1 MNKKRFT
8 INMVANIITFVI
20 NLSINFILSPFI
32 VENLGVEANGF
43 VTLSNTIVS
52 YANVFTVALNSMFGR
67 YISVEIHRGNQ
78 EKAKKYF
85 STVFYANCI
94 SAFAFSIIGIIF
106 SVNVDSFLEVPVEL
120 LVDVKLTFALTFAN
134 YIVGLLTTV
143 FNVSTFVRNRLDL
156 SSLSNIV
163 QYFVR
168 ALGLLVLFVLFPAH
182 IFFVPLAGLL
192 MTIVGRTMYASFAKK
207 LTPELKIDRKLFT
220 PSLAINIVKEGAW
233 FSLQQF
239 NKILETGLDLL
250 ISNQM
255 INGVAMG
262 RLSIAK
268 TVPNM
273 IYQLTT
279 TIANVFSPMYAESY
293 AEKKKEQLIKQVK
306 LSISCMSIILM
317 PIMTGFI
324 VFGQDFYRLWQ
335 PTLDEKAIN
344 QVQILSVLTVLPTL
358 FNGYVEGLYY
368 INTLTKKVKTSV
380 LVSFGFSLAAIIC
393 EVVLLLTTDGGV
405 YIIAGTSAVFMSI
418 RYLVF
423 TPFYC
428 AYVLKIKW
436 YTFMKKL
443 YRAVAISIIE
453 LVVFLLM
460 HRLMMIDSWISFFV
474 SIAIAGFVGYIIAIL
489 LVPTK
494 DERGKLIQIIKKKTT
509 KG

>member
-8 INMVANIITFVI
+8 INLIANIVTFVI
-20 NLSINFILSPFI
+20 NLAINFVLSPFI
-32 VENLGVEANGF
+32 VKNLGVEANGF

-67 YISVEIHRGNQ
+67 YISVEIYRGNT
-78 EKAKKYF
+78 ENAKKYF
-85 STVFYANCI
+85 STVFYANCLCAI
-94 SAFAFSIIGIIF
+94 VFSIIGIVF
-106 SVNVDSFLEVPVEL
+106 SINLDSFLAVPEEL
-120 LVDVKLTFALTFAN
+120 LLDVKLTFALTFAN
-134 YIVGLLTTV
+134 YIAGLVTTV
-143 FNVSTFVRNRLDL
+143 FSVCTFVRNRLDL

-168 ALGLLVLFVLFPAH
+168 ALGLLVLFLIFPAH
-182 IFFVPLAGLL
+182 IFYVPLAGLL
-192 MTIVGRTMYASFAKK
+192 MTVIGRAMYAAFAKK
-207 LTPELKIDRKLFT
+207 LTPELTIDRKLFT
-220 PSLAINIVKEGAW
+220 PSLAISIIKEGAW
-233 FSLQQF
+233 FSLQQL

-255 INGVAMG
+255 INGLAMG

-279 TIANVFSPMYAESY
+279 TIANVFSPMYAEFY
-293 AEKKKEQLIKQVK
+293 AANKKKELVNHVK
-306 LSISCMSIILM
+306 LSITCMSVILM

-324 VFGQDFYRLWQ
+324 VFGQDFYHLWQ
-335 PTLDEKAIN
+335 PTLNEDALK

-368 INTLTKKVKTSV
+368 INILTKKVRTSV
-380 LVSFGFSLAAIIC
+380 LVSFGFSVTAVIC
-393 EVVLLLTTDGGV
+393 EIILLITTNGGV
-405 YIIAGTSAVFMSI
+405 YVIAGVSAVVMSI
-418 RYLVF
+418 RYLFF

-428 AYVLKIKW
+428 AYILEIKW

-443 YRAVAISIIE
+443 YRAVGIGIIE
-453 LVVFLLM
+453 LGVFYLLHKTM
-460 HRLMMIDSWISFFV
+460 TINSWLSFFPCIMV
-474 SIAIAGFVGYIIAIL
+474 TGIIGYIIAIIF
-489 LVPTK
+489 VPTRE
-494 DERGKLIQIIKKKTT
+494 ERKKLLNGIKKKLK

>member
-1 MNKKRFT
+1 MNRKRFT
-8 INMVANIITFVI
+8 INMVANIVTFII
-20 NLSINFILSPFI
+20 NLLINFILSPFI
-32 VENLGVEANGF
+32 VESLGVEANGF

-78 EKAKKYF
+78 ENAKRYY
-85 STVFYANCI
+85 STVFYANCMCAI
-94 SAFAFSIIGIIF
+94 VFSMIGIVF
-106 SVNVDSFLEVPVEL
+106 SANVDRVLEVPAEL
-120 LVDVKLTFALTFAN
+120 LIDVKLTFALTFAN

-143 FNVSTFVRNRLDL
+143 FNVCTFVRNRLDL

-168 ALGLLVLFVLFPAH
+168 ALGLFILFLFFPAH

-192 MTIVGRTMYASFAKK
+192 MTIVGRAMYASFAKK

-220 PSLAINIVKEGAW
+220 LSLAIKIIKEGAW

-255 INGVAMG
+255 ISGIAMG

-293 AEKKKEQLIKQVK
+293 AENKKEQLVKQVK

-317 PIMTGFI
+317 PIMIGFI

-335 PTLDEKAIN
+335 PTLDENSIK
-344 QVQILSVLTVLPTL
+344 QVQVLSVLTVLPTL

-368 INTLTKKVKTSV
+368 INILTKKVKASV

-393 EVVLLLTTDGGV
+393 EVVLLMTTNGGV
-405 YIIAGTSAVFMSI
+405 YIIAGTSALFMSI

-428 AYVLKIKW
+428 AYVLEIKW
-436 YTFMKKL
+436 YTFIKKL
-443 YRAVAISIIE
+443 YKAVIISIIE
-453 LVVFLLM
+453 LVVFALL
-460 HRLMMIDSWISFFV
+460 HRIMLIDSWLSFFV
-474 SIAIAGFVGYIIAIL
+474 NAAITGLIGYIIAIIF
-489 LVPTK
+489 VPTK
-494 DERGKLIQIIKKKTT
+494 DERKKMIQIVKKKSA